1 MKVFQTSDS
10 VMNAVQTGARLVGN
24 VVHSEY
30 LGGRWRHVV
39 EVTAE
44 ISLNV
49 LTAQRAPAT
58 RVWAHF
64 PIDRCLLLPETA

>member
-1 MKVFQTSDS
+1 
-10 VMNAVQTGARLVGN
+10 

-58 RVWAHF
+58 RVWVHF
-64 PIDRCLLLPETA
+64 PVDRCLLLPESA